1 MFLLRPLVKTDKLPL
16 LGQSGEEFW
25 FRLRAWVDWTQW
37 SLLLVTA
44 ALLHVEQEDCG
55 RRDLWANHL

>member
-25 FRLRAWVDWTQW
+25 FRLQAWVDWATVVY
-37 SLLLVTA
+37 LLVTV

-55 RRDLWANHL
+55 RRDLWANYL